1 MTEYNSAD
9 GQLHPIF
16 ILVLA
21 AILTLPATY
30 SAIIPSKDL
39 ESTAPRIR
47 SDYKPEHADMV
58 EGLKKKQKRK
68 ERKVKRMLFSGFGWG
83 VIVWMI
89 WLILITARTTPQIWD
104 PYSVLGISRSASEKE
119 IKSHYRELA
128 LTQHPDKA
136 KLDPSKNQTMD
147 DINEHWVE
155 ITKAFKAL
163 T

>member
-1 MTEYNSAD
+1 MTEYNYDD
-9 GQLHPIF
+9 GQFYPIF

-39 ESTAPRIR
+39 ENTAPRIR
-47 SDYKPEHADMV
+47 SDYKPDHADMV

-68 ERKVKRMLFSGFGWG
+68 ERKVKRLLFSAFGWG
-83 VIVWMI
+83 VMAWMI
-89 WLILITARTTPQIWD
+89 WLILVTARTTPQIWD
-104 PYSVLGISRSASEKE
+104 PYSVLGVSRSTSEKD
-119 IKSHYRELA
+119 IKSHYKELA
-128 LTQHPDKA
+128 KTQHPDKA
-136 KLDPSKNQTMD
+136 KLDTSKNQTMD